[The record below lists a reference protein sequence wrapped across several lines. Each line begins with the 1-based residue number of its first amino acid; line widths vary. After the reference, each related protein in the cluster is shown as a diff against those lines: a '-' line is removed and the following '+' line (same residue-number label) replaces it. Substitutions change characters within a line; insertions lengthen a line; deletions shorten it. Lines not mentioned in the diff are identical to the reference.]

1 MVALRPT
8 PEYQHYKSLAHWK
21 SLDKV
26 VLLEEL
32 AAPGKKLPLLF
43 SYLYR
48 KAQQEYQMFPRRR
61 NGREQFT
68 HPLNVVLDLRRA
80 LVDDEV
86 TLCAGLV
93 HDLVEERVDLY
104 KREHRLTDDK
114 DGKKLDV
121 YEEKVWVELEKDLL
135 DFCHKNKCPKQKAQ
149 ELMSLLRLLTRHKR
163 DFYYRSI
170 SQIFTCPD
178 ESLREK
184 AIQIKLADRIHN
196 IQSLDNYSE
205 EGMLFQCFKNL
216 FILNNTKSYLQKKYG
231 KKNDPNQGV
240 RPTEK
245 LFKKCCKATYDAF
258 WSVCRRSVHKGIG
271 SVESMLHLAFK
282 KFAWEKGGMWA
293 VTALDPKETH
303 PMRLYQ
309 GIIKKYDARLHHEW
323 DIYEGMNKAEMEYC
337 RKFFADF
344 KFTPEQ
350 LDAIIDYTDAYG
362 MKEVVAKLL
371 YDPEYVIEGFGC
383 SALCRRG
390 MKCMQGRK

>member
-1 MVALRPT
+1 MAPSKHTL
-8 PEYQHYKSLAHWK
+8 EYKRYKSLEHWQ
-21 SLDKV
+21 SQDEV

-32 AAPGKKLPLLF
+32 NIPGKKTSLLF
-43 SYLYR
+43 SYLYF
-48 KAQQEYQMFPRRR
+48 KVKQEYERFPRRK
-61 NGREQFT
+61 NGKNQFT

-93 HDLVEERVDLY
+93 HDLIEERVDLY
-104 KREHRLTDDK
+104 KREHRLKDEK
-114 DGKKLDV
+114 DGKKLDA

-135 DFCHKNKCPKQKAQ
+135 YFCQKNKCPQQKVQ
-149 ELMSLLRLLTRHKR
+149 ELMSLLKLLTRHKR

-170 SQIFTCPD
+170 SQIFNCPD

-205 EGMLFQCFKNL
+205 EAMLFQCFKNL
-216 FILNNTKSYLQKKYG
+216 FILNNTKNYLQKKYG
-231 KKNDPNQGV
+231 KKSDPNKGIH
-240 RPTEK
+240 PIEK

-258 WSVCRRSVHKGIG
+258 WMVCRKSVHKGMG
-271 SVESMLHLAFK
+271 SIESMLHLSFK

-293 VTALDPKETH
+293 VTEMNPKDTH
-303 PMRLYQ
+303 PLRLYQ

-323 DIYEGMNKAEMEYC
+323 NTYEEMNKAEIDYC

-344 KFTPEQ
+344 KFSKEQ
-350 LDAIIDYTDAYG
+350 LLAIIDYKDAYG
-362 MKEVVAKLL
+362 LKEVIAKLL
-371 YDPEYVIEGFGC
+371 YDPEYVLEGFGC
-383 SALCRRG
+383 SALCKRG
-390 MKCMQGRK
+390 MICMHGKK